1 MLATILKSKQATQ
14 TTFLIIETFAKLR
27 ALQQTVSS
35 ASLASGDKR
44 TVCFKK
50 AGSLWQTC

>member
-27 ALQQTVSS
+27 ALLQTVAKLSS
-35 ASLASGDKR
+35 PELVSG
-44 TVCFKK
+44 
-50 AGSLWQTC
+50 SP